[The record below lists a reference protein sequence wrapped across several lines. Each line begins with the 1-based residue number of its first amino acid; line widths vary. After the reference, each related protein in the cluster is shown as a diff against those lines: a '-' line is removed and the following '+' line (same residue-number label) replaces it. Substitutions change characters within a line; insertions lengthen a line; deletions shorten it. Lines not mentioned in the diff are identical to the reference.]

1 MYALVD
7 CNNFFVSCERVFRP
21 DLEGKAVVV
30 LSNNDGCIVS
40 RSNES
45 KAMGIKMGTP
55 FFKVKHLA
63 DAGQLHVFSSN
74 YALYGDLSNRV
85 MSILADAVPRIEIYS
100 IDEAYLHLEGIDPL
114 LVPQLCRGLVDKV
127 GKWVGVPVS
136 IGIAPTKTLA
146 KIASHFAKKYKGYKG
161 VCMMDTD
168 AKRLKALELTPID
181 DVWGVGRRLAPKMQ
195 QMAVKTALD
204 FVNRPKDWVERTF
217 SLPVVRTWEE
227 LQGHPCVEEDKD
239 DRRKSICTSRSFADM
254 IEDENELMLRVSD
267 FAALCAKKL
276 REEGSAA
283 SDVTTFMYTNRF
295 REDLQQY
302 FPSATIRLDVAASS
316 AQEIVGAALRAFRT
330 IYRPGFRYKKA
341 GVIVSNIVPDDA
353 VQGTI
358 FGFNEELRNRYD
370 RLSEVMDKVNRAAA
384 GGLDSSG
391 KSLIRLAAQR
401 PGHFADGIRRDF
413 CSRLY
418 TTSLDEIIEVR

>member
-63 DAGQLHVFSSN
+63 DAGHLYAFSSN
-74 YALYGDLSNRV
+74 YALYGDLSDRV

-100 IDEAYLHLEGIDPL
+100 IDEAYLHLEGIDPGKI
-114 LVPQLCRGLVDKV
+114 PQLCCELVDKV
-127 GKWVGVPVS
+127 RKWVGVPVS
-136 IGIAPTKTLA
+136 IGVAPTKTLA

-161 VCMMDTD
+161 VCMIDTE
-168 AKRLKALELTPID
+168 AKRLKALELTPIG

-195 QMAVKTALD
+195 QMAVVTALD

-227 LQGHPCVEEDKD
+227 LQGHPCVEEDRD
-239 DRRKSICTSRSFADM
+239 ERRKSICTSRSFADM

-283 SDVTTFMYTNRF
+283 CDVTTFMYTNRF

-358 FGFNEELRNRYD
+358 FGFDEELRSRQD

-384 GGLDSSG
+384 GGTDSSG

-418 TTSLDEIIEVR
+418 TTSLDDIIEVR